1 MITKQNI
8 PSKTLGTRSALLVTA
23 LHERRRPI
31 FTLADA
37 QDITGL
43 RGTSARTLV
52 HKLVRR
58 GVATRLRPGVFQLVP
73 PELGRESDY
82 LGNPYV
88 VARELMGH
96 KPYYL
101 SHASAMDIHN
111 MVTQPQLVVCVTS
124 PKAKRGRS
132 VLGTEFRFIR
142 CKPEHFFGTI
152 DHWVNKQEK
161 VKVSDLER
169 TVLDGLRQPEY
180 CGGVTDVAKGL
191 WIRRTDMDMTRLVRY
206 ALRLKVGAVM
216 QRLGFLMEVYNLG
229 TAAARARL
237 RGQVNGTY
245 SLLDPVMPPQG
256 KHTTRW
262 HLRLNVDP
270 DEFRAVIET

>member
-1 MITKQNI
+1 MLTKQMS
-8 PSKTLGTRSALLVTA
+8 PSKTLGPRSALLVTA
-23 LHERRRPI
+23 LHEQGRPI

-37 QDITGL
+37 QGITGL
-43 RGTSARTLV
+43 KDTSARTLV
-52 HKLVRR
+52 HKLVGR

-73 PELGRESDY
+73 PELGRESEY

-88 VARELMGH
+88 VARELMGG

-124 PKAKRGRS
+124 PKPMRGRS

-142 CKPEHFFGTI
+142 CKPDHFFGIT

-161 VKVSDLER
+161 ISVSDLER

-180 CGGVTDVAKGL
+180 CGGVTEVAKGL
-191 WIRRTDMDMTRLVRY
+191 WIRRADLDVARLVEY
-206 ALRLKVGAVM
+206 ALRLNVGAVM
-216 QRLGFLMEVYNLG
+216 RRLGFLLEVYDIG
-229 TAAARARL
+229 TASDRERL
-237 RGQVNGTY
+237 REHVTETY
-245 SLLDPVMPPQG
+245 SPLDPVMPPQG
-256 KHTTRW
+256 KYTGRW

-270 DEFRAVIET
+270 DELRAVIGT